1 MQQKKMPSPGPE
13 GMASRNS
20 AGLDRVIENQL
31 GRGGPECPGGHKAT
45 HEQTILSS
53 CKGYQ

>member
-31 GRGGPECPGGHKAT
+31 GRGGPECPGEHKAT